1 MDIIGTLPDYSALK
15 TAFIGTYV
23 PRKCGIATFTKDL
36 RDAVCGEVGFHSPRV
51 FTLDDVPNGYEYS
64 EEVGY
69 QIYANNQRE
78 YESAADLLNVDQTEV
93 TFVQHEYGIYGGEEG
108 SFVLDL
114 MRRLRMPI
122 ISTLHTLLVEP
133 TRSQAGVMHEIASI
147 SDRLI
152 VMSRLGEKILQ
163 EVYNVS
169 KEKIKFI
176 PHGIPD
182 IPFVDP
188 DNYKVQFG
196 LENRT
201 VILSFGL
208 LSPGKGIEVVIRSMP
223 EIVKKHPHVVY
234 VILGATH
241 PQVFKSEG
249 NSYKKS
255 LERLAHDLGV
265 RKSVKFHNSY
275 VSLEKLCEYIK
286 AADIYLA
293 PYPNKA
299 QITSGTLAYALGAGK
314 VVVSTPFTYAREMLD
329 KRRGWLFPFNDSAV
343 LSELVN
349 ALLGSDDVRE
359 ATRKKAYHYC
369 RPMVW
374 KEVACSYLR
383 LADRVIRE
391 REQKSIPL
399 YDFSTPISNID
410 FALKVPGN
418 GRKRYEDSRSSTSRK
433 TVPPLRT

>member
-1 MDIIGTLPDYSALK
+1 MDRLLPNYSALR

-36 RDAVCGEVGFHSPRV
+36 RDAVCGEVGLHHPRV
-51 FTLDDVPNGYEYS
+51 FTLDDVQNGYEYTD
-64 EEVGY
+64 EVGY
-69 QIYANNQRE
+69 QICAYHQQD
-78 YESAADLLNVDQTEV
+78 YESAADLLNVNQIDV

-108 SFVLDL
+108 SYVLDL
-114 MRRLRMPI
+114 MHRLRMPI
-122 ISTLHTLLVEP
+122 ITTLHTLLVEP
-133 TRSQAGVMHEIASI
+133 TRSQAAVMHELASV

-169 KEKIKFI
+169 KDKIEFI
-176 PHGIPD
+176 HHGIPD
-182 IPFVDP
+182 IPFADP
-188 DNYKVQFG
+188 DNSKVQFG
-196 LENRT
+196 FENQT

-208 LSPGKGIEVVIRSMP
+208 LSPGKGIEVAIRAMP
-223 EIVKKHPHVVY
+223 EIVKKHPHVIY

-241 PQVFKSEG
+241 PQVYKSEG

-255 LERLAHDLGV
+255 LEQLARELGV
-265 RKSVKFHNSY
+265 RKNVEFHNSY
-275 VSLEKLCEYIK
+275 VSLEELCEYIK

-314 VVVSTPFTYAREMLD
+314 VVVSTPFSYAKEMLD
-329 KRRGWLFPFNDSAV
+329 KSRGLLFPFNDSAA
-343 LSELVN
+343 LSEVVN
-349 ALLGSDDVRE
+349 QVLDSNDVRE
-359 ATRKKAYHYC
+359 ATRMKAYRYC
-369 RPMVW
+369 RPMIW

-391 REQKSIPL
+391 REQKSIPH
-399 YDFSTPISNID
+399 YDFYTPKSTLAC
-410 FALKVPGN
+410 ALKVREN
-418 GRKRYEDSRSSTSRK
+418 RRDRNQNSHSSTP
-433 TVPPLRT
+433 VL

>member
-1 MDIIGTLPDYSALK
+1 
-15 TAFIGTYV
+15 
-23 PRKCGIATFTKDL
+23 
-36 RDAVCGEVGFHSPRV
+36 
-51 FTLDDVPNGYEYS
+51 
-64 EEVGY
+64 
-69 QIYANNQRE
+69 
-78 YESAADLLNVDQTEV
+78 
-93 TFVQHEYGIYGGEEG
+93 
-108 SFVLDL
+108 
-114 MRRLRMPI
+114 
-122 ISTLHTLLVEP
+122 
-133 TRSQAGVMHEIASI
+133 
-147 SDRLI
+147 
-152 VMSRLGEKILQ
+152 
-163 EVYNVS
+163 VS
-169 KEKIKFI
+169 KDKIEFI

-208 LSPGKGIEVVIRSMP
+208 LSPGKGIEVAIRSMP

-234 VILGATH
+234 IILGATH
-241 PQVFKSEG
+241 PQVFKNEG

-255 LERLAHDLGV
+255 LEQLAHDLGV
-265 RKSVKFHNSY
+265 RKNVEFHNSY

-286 AADIYLA
+286 AADIYLAPYPNKAQITSGTDIYLA

-314 VVVSTPFTYAREMLD
+314 VVVSTPFTYAKEMLD
-329 KRRGWLFPFNDSAV
+329 KRRGWLFPFNDSAA

-349 ALLGSDDVRE
+349 ALLGSNDVRE

-383 LADRVIRE
+383 LAHRVIRE
-391 REQKSIPL
+391 RERKSISL
-399 YDFSTPISNID
+399 YDLDSPLFNIAC
-410 FALKVPGN
+410 ALKVREN
-418 GRKRYEDSRSSTSRK
+418 RRERYENSYSITSRK
-433 TVPPLRT
+433 SVPPLRT

>member
-1 MDIIGTLPDYSALK
+1 MGMVGILPGYSALK

-36 RDAVCGEVGFHSPRV
+36 KDAVCGEVGFHQPRV
-51 FTLDDVPNGYEYS
+51 FTLDDIPNGYEYS
-64 EEVGY
+64 DEVGY
-69 QIYANNQRE
+69 QICAYHHQD
-78 YESAADLLNVDQTEV
+78 YESAADLLNVNQTEV

-122 ISTLHTLLVEP
+122 ITTLHTLLVEP
-133 TRSQAGVMHEIASI
+133 TRNQAAVMHELASL

-152 VMSRLGEKILQ
+152 VMSRLGKKILQ
-163 EVYNVS
+163 EVYNVP
-169 KEKIKFI
+169 KDKIEFI

-208 LSPGKGIEVVIRSMP
+208 LSPGKGIEVAIRAMP

-241 PQVFKSEG
+241 PRVFKSEG

-255 LERLAHDLGV
+255 LEQLAHELGV
-265 RKSVKFHNSY
+265 RKNVEFHNSY

-286 AADIYLA
+286 ATDIYLA
-293 PYPNKA
+293 PFPNKA

-314 VVVSTPFTYAREMLD
+314 VVVSTPFSYAKEMLD

-383 LADRVIRE
+383 LAGKVIHE
-391 REQKSIPL
+391 REQKSRPL
-399 YDFSTPISNID
+399 YDFSTQYLI
-410 FALKVPGN
+410 
-418 GRKRYEDSRSSTSRK
+418 
-433 TVPPLRT
+433 

>member
-1 MDIIGTLPDYSALK
+1 MVSTLPAYSALR
-15 TAFIGTYV
+15 TTFIGTYV
-23 PRKCGIATFTKDL
+23 PRQCGIATFTKDL
-36 RDAVCGEVGFHSPRV
+36 RDAVCGEIAFHRPRV
-51 FTLDDVPNGYEYS
+51 FTLDDIPDGYQYS

-69 QIYANNQRE
+69 QIYANQPRD

-93 TFVQHEYGIYGGEEG
+93 MFVQHEYGIYGGEEG
-108 SFVLDL
+108 SYVLDL

-122 ISTLHTLLVEP
+122 ITTLHTLLVEP
-133 TRSQAGVMHEIASI
+133 TRSQADVMHKLASL

-152 VMSRLGEKILQ
+152 VMSHLGEKILQ
-163 EVYNVS
+163 EVYHVS
-169 KEKIKFI
+169 KDKIEFI

-208 LSPGKGIEVVIRSMP
+208 LSPGKGIEVAIRSMP

-234 VILGATH
+234 IILGATH
-241 PQVFKSEG
+241 PQVFKNEG

-255 LERLAHDLGV
+255 LEQLAHDLGV
-265 RKSVKFHNSY
+265 RKNVEFHNSY

-314 VVVSTPFTYAREMLD
+314 VVVSTPFTYAKEMLD
-329 KRRGWLFPFNDSAV
+329 KRRGWLFPFNDSAA

-349 ALLGSDDVRE
+349 ALLGSNDVRE

-383 LADRVIRE
+383 LAHRVIRE
-391 REQKSIPL
+391 RERKSISL
-399 YDFSTPISNID
+399 YDLDSPLSNIAC
-410 FALKVPGN
+410 ALKVREN
-418 GRKRYEDSRSSTSRK
+418 RRERYENSYSITSRK
-433 TVPPLRT
+433 SVPPLRT